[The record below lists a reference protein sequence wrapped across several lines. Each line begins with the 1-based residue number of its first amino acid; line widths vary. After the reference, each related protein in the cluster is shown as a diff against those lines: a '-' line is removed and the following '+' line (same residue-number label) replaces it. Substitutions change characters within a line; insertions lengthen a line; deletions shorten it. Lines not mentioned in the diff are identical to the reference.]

1 MRSVKAFVADVNSF
15 YNDWGSNGP
24 TIPGITPMQGHERL
38 QKFKRSYE
46 DKQRRW
52 NEYYAGEELFGL
64 PRTDYPELTKM
75 KKEIDLLEKVYSLYI
90 DVITTVGDYKELL
103 WSDVGEKMAE
113 VHMACIERG
122 RPTRPPRHSLI
133 SPRHS
138 LHR

>member
-1 MRSVKAFVADVNSF
+1 
-15 YNDWGSNGP
+15 
-24 TIPGITPMQGHERL
+24 MQGHERL

-113 VHMACIERG
+113 VLMTCIERG
-122 RPTRPPRHSLI
+122 RPTRPRPATPSSHPATPSTDDGEDGRVPEFVQADAQGAPRV
-133 SPRHS
+133 RS
-138 LHR
+138 LH